1 MAEPAERVEINP
13 DTGFEPSDWPVRTV
27 ALALLG
33 VLIFLVA
40 APLLLIAAFPGAVSD
55 VGRKLSIEPP
65 APRLQIDPAADLAR
79 FRAEEDKKLNTYYW
93 IDKQKGIVH
102 IPIAQAMKE
111 LAAKGIAGFPKAP
124 P

>member
-1 MAEPAERVEINP
+1 M
-13 DTGFEPSDWPVRTV
+13 
-27 ALALLG
+27 
-33 VLIFLVA
+33 LIFLVA

-79 FRAEEDKKLNTYYW
+79 FRAAEDKKLNTYYW

-102 IPIAQAMKE
+102 IPIARAMKE
-111 LAAKGIAGFPKAP
+111 LAAKGIAGFPKAAP
-124 P
+124 